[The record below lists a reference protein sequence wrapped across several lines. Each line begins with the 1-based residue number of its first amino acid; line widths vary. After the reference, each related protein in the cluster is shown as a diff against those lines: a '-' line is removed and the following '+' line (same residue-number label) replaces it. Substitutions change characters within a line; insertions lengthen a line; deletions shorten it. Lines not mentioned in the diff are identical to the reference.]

1 MVWFGKHDSGELA
14 GLRAEVESLQSRLA
28 SDVSSLD
35 AGDSALCRQAL
46 NDASERATAAGGLMS
61 RATTAEEMRVALRIV
76 VEGLQATRVVRDHQG
91 LSLGPDLPDVTSS
104 ATVQAPTQVV
114 VGDQQM
120 TAAPGYHPQQP
131 HYFGGGM
138 VGGTQVPGGYYKT
151 PFWKKAMMLGG
162 AVAGGEM
169 LGGLL
174 SGGDAGWGGGG
185 YADDDRDTGFG
196 GGDSSWGGDGG
207 GGDGGGW

>member
-1 MVWFGKHDSGELA
+1 V
-14 GLRAEVESLQSRLA
+14 LRAEVASLQSRLA
-28 SDVSSLD
+28 SDVTSLD
-35 AGDSALCRQAL
+35 PGDSPLCRQAL

-61 RATTAEEMRVALRIV
+61 RATTARRWRVALRIV
-76 VEGLQATRVVRDHQG
+76 VEGLQATRVVREHQG

-114 VGDQQM
+114 IGDQQM
-120 TAAPGYHPQQP
+120 TASPGYHPQQP

-174 SGGDAGWGGGG
+174 SGGDGGWGGGG
-185 YADDDRDTGFG
+185 YGDGNRDSGFG
-196 GGDSSWGGDGG
+196 GDDSWGG
-207 GGDGGGW
+207 GGDGGGGW

>member
-1 MVWFGKHDSGELA
+1 MAWFGKHESGEVA
-14 GLRAEVESLQSRLA
+14 GLRAEVQSLQSRLA
-28 SDVSSLD
+28 SDISSLD
-35 AGDSALCRQAL
+35 GGDSPLCRQAL

-61 RATTAEEMRVALRIV
+61 QATTAEEMRVALRIV
-76 VEGLQATRVVRDHQG
+76 VEGLQATRVVRGHQG

-120 TAAPGYHPQQP
+120 TAVPGYHPQQP

-138 VGGTQVPGGYYKT
+138 VGGNQVPGGYYRT

-162 AVAGGEM
+162 AVASGEV

-174 SGGDAGWGGGG
+174 SGGEGGWGG
-185 YADDDRDTGFG
+185 DDERDSGFG
-196 GGDSSWGGDGG
+196 GGGDSWGGGDSDG
-207 GGDGGGW
+207 GGDGGW